1 MTPRRAFA
9 CGFYTGAVL
18 CLGTCLAGCTSED
31 RAGHRVEASV
41 LRMDT
46 GGSSSSSSLVS
57 DGPGPHDSSASSSS
71 SSDGDGWVY
80 GIGYSIPVGE
90 HEGAH
95 EQRQIVAHLAGL
107 RADIDKLTAAVLAE
121 RAEPVV
127 VTVPIPV
134 PTEPPVP
141 PETPASE
148 EVTQPSVS
156 PPDEDSDHT
165 LLYGSVGASLIGLV
179 VAWLKRQALKA
190 LAKGWVAKLKGGS
203 DGEA

>member
-31 RAGHRVEASV
+31 RAGHRLEASV
-41 LRMDT
+41 LRMDA
-46 GGSSSSSSLVS
+46 GGSSSSSSAVS

-80 GIGYSIPVGE
+80 GIGYSIPVGD

-107 RADIDKLTAAVLAE
+107 RADIDRLAAAVAAD

-127 VTVPIPV
+127 VMVPAPAH
-134 PTEPPVP
+134 TEPAVP
-141 PETPASE
+141 PQTPASE
-148 EVTQPSVS
+148 GETQPSVS
-156 PPDEDSDHT
+156 PPSDHT
-165 LLYGSVGASLIGLV
+165 TLYASIGASLLGLV
-179 VAWLKRQALKA
+179 VAWLKRKA
-190 LAKGWVAKLKGGS
+190 LAVAARGVLSKLKGGA
-203 DGEA
+203 DDEA